1 MNISSV
7 ELKSKLKLNFGFEDF
22 RPDQL
27 EIIVKILN
35 QESILAVMPTGAGKS
50 LCYQLPALI
59 SEFKS
64 VIISPLVS
72 LIDDQVEGL
81 RQNGIEASKIH
92 ANQSREINIKNW
104 KNFVSGASKLLY
116 LSPERLMQNKMIEA
130 LRKTNLKLFVVDEA
144 HCISKWGVGFRP
156 EYEQLSELKTL
167 FPLATIA
174 AFTATADKATRKDIV
189 QKLSNGKSHIIVK
202 GFDRPNLYLSVE
214 TKPTSKKIFHQM
226 LLDFMKIRKN
236 LSGIIY
242 CLSRKETEEISLFL
256 NSNGLNTIDYHAGKT
271 PNYRRQAY
279 DRFITEDGIIMVAT
293 IAFGMGI
300 DKPNIRYVIHA
311 SLPSSMEA
319 FYQEIGRAGRDGNN
333 SETLLFFNLSDF
345 IMRQRML
352 FDGDESEVFKQI
364 EYQRL
369 NTLLGYC
376 EATSCRRKALLSYFD
391 QEVEHCNN
399 CDNCKKPP
407 EVKDY
412 SKEAKIIFLAIQQSG
427 QSFGSNHLID
437 LITGKETEKIIN
449 RSHQKLSS
457 FGSGSHL
464 SKPLIQT
471 LLRQLTAF
479 GALLVNL
486 EKYGAIQLTE
496 VSNKIISDEINFH
509 AKSLKQTD
517 VKKQNIRNIIKKEVT
532 NKNNE
537 LFLILKKAR
546 QEIASKKKIP
556 AYIIFHD
563 STLQEISELMP
574 TSKNEFLS
582 INGIGESKL
591 EKYYDIF
598 STYIKDYKISKTLL
612 N

>member
-1 MNISSV
+1 MNISSFK
-7 ELKSKLKLNFGFEDF
+7 LKSKLKLIFGFEDF
-22 RPDQL
+22 RSDQL
-27 EIIVKILN
+27 EIIFKILN
-35 QESILAVMPTGAGKS
+35 KENILAVMPTGAGKS

-64 VIISPLVS
+64 VVISPLVS
-72 LIDDQVEGL
+72 LMDDQVEGL

-92 ANQSREINIKNW
+92 ASQSREVSITNW
-104 KNFVSGASKLLY
+104 KKFVSGSSKLLY

-130 LRKTNLKLFVVDEA
+130 LRKANVKLFVVDEA
-144 HCISKWGVGFRP
+144 HCISKWGVSFRP
-156 EYEQLSELKTL
+156 EYEQLSQLKTL
-167 FPLATIA
+167 FPKATIA

-189 QKLSNGKSHIIVK
+189 HKLSNGNAHIIVK

-214 TKPTSKKIFHQM
+214 TKPTSKKIFYQI
-226 LLDFMKIRKN
+226 LLDFVKDRKN
-236 LSGIIY
+236 ISGIIY
-242 CLSRKETEEISLFL
+242 CLSRKETEEISKFL
-256 NSNGLNTIDYHAGKT
+256 NLNGLNTIDYHAGKT
-271 PNYRRQAY
+271 PDYRRQAY

-300 DKPNIRYVIHA
+300 DKPNIRYIIHA

-345 IMRQRML
+345 ILRQRML
-352 FDGDESEVFKQI
+352 FEGDEAKVFKQI

-376 EATSCRRKALLSYFD
+376 EATSCRRKALLNYFD
-391 QEVEHCNN
+391 QEIEHCNN

-412 SKEAKIIFLAIQQSG
+412 TKEAKIIFLAIQQSG

-449 RSHQKLSS
+449 WSHQNLSS
-457 FGSGSHL
+457 FGLGSHL
-464 SKPLIQT
+464 SKSLIQT
-471 LLRQLTAF
+471 LLRQLTSF
-479 GALLVNL
+479 GALHVNL
-486 EKYGAIQLTE
+486 EKYGAIQLNE
-496 VSNKIISDEINFH
+496 VSNKIINDEIVFN
-509 AKSLKQTD
+509 AKSYKKTE
-517 VKKQNIRNIIKKEVT
+517 VKNQNIKSLIKKET
-532 NKNNE
+532 INKNNE
-537 LFLILKKAR
+537 LLLILKKAR
-546 QEIASKKKIP
+546 QEIASKNKIP

-563 STLQEISELMP
+563 STLKEISELMP

-598 STYIKDYKISKTLL
+598 SNYIRDYKISKKLL